1 VITFSVFGR
10 KHSGKTTVC
19 QEVINVLSK
28 LGTVGYEKR
37 THTTIKLDQHLQMT
51 HQTLWSVV
59 RDSENL
65 QLITTKAPVN
75 LPPVDFLV
83 VEGYV
88 PEVPNI
94 LCVKHPYDLE
104 AITPFTLAAVSLSD
118 VPSTKRV
125 DELRNTITDYLRSM
139 EKDK

>member
-1 VITFSVFGR
+1 MITFSVFGR

-19 QEVINVLSK
+19 QELIDVLSK
-28 LGTVGYEKR
+28 KGTVGYEKR
-37 THTTIKLDQHLQMT
+37 THTTIKLDQHLQMA

-83 VEGYV
+83 VEGYI
-88 PEVPNI
+88 PDVPNI
-94 LCVKHPYDLE
+94 LCVKDQYDLE
-104 AITPFTLAAVSLSD
+104 AITPFTLAAVSLSGI
-118 VPSTKRV
+118 PNTKRP
-125 DELRNTITDYLRSM
+125 DELKNVINSYLERQK
-139 EKDK
+139 EE

>member
-1 VITFSVFGR
+1 MITFSVFGR

-19 QEVINVLSK
+19 QELINVLSE

-59 RDSENL
+59 RDKQNL
-65 QLITTKAPVN
+65 QLIATKETMN
-75 LPPVDFLV
+75 LPAVDFLV

-88 PEVPNI
+88 PDVPNI

-104 AITPFTLAAVSLSD
+104 AITPFTLAAVSLNG
-118 VPSTKRV
+118 VHGTKPV
-125 DELRNTITDYLRSM
+125 DELRNIITDYLQSM

>member
-19 QEVINVLSK
+19 QELINVLSE

-59 RDSENL
+59 RDKQNL
-65 QLITTKAPVN
+65 QLIATKETMN
-75 LPPVDFLV
+75 LPAVDFLV

-88 PEVPNI
+88 PDVPNI

-104 AITPFTLAAVSLSD
+104 AITPFTLAAVSLSGI
-118 VPSTKRV
+118 PGTKRP
-125 DELRNTITDYLRSM
+125 DELKNVIISYLERQK
-139 EKDK
+139 EE

>member
-1 VITFSVFGR
+1 MITFSVFGR

-19 QEVINVLSK
+19 QELINVLSEM
-28 LGTVGYEKR
+28 GTLGYEKR
-37 THTTIKLDQHLQMT
+37 THTTIKLEQHLQMT

-59 RDSENL
+59 RDKQNL
-65 QLITTKAPVN
+65 QLIATKEAMN
-75 LPPVDFLV
+75 LPSVDFLV

-104 AITPFTLAAVSLSD
+104 AMTPFTLAAVSLSG
-118 VPSTKRV
+118 VPRTKPV
-125 DELRNTITDYLRSM
+125 DELRNIIADYLRSM
-139 EKDK
+139 EKDT